1 MCPESSAL
9 KSQLLIR
16 VSQVA
21 EMVKNLPAMQE
32 TWVRSLGCEDP
43 LAEETATLSSV
54 LAWRL
59 PTDRSLVGGLQP
71 MRSQRAGH
79 N

>member
-32 TWVRSLGCEDP
+32 TWVQFLGWEDP
-43 LAEETATLSSV
+43 LVEGMATLFST
-54 LAWRL
+54 LAWRITWTEE
-59 PTDRSLVGGLQP
+59 PGGL
-71 MRSQRAGH
+71 
-79 N
+79 